1 MASSVAAVYQT
12 SGDNSS
18 DNDSSP
24 LRLLPAPT
32 EAQRGMGVVMESII
46 LTEKDIPGVMLAEP
60 FDKHTIPELRWW
72 LLCRGVTVKK
82 SLKKAEI
89 IQR

>member
-1 MASSVAAVYQT
+1 MA
-12 SGDNSS
+12 
-18 DNDSSP
+18 
-24 LRLLPAPT
+24 
-32 EAQRGMGVVMESII
+32 VVMESIV
-46 LTEKDIPGVMLAEP
+46 LTEKDIPGLAKP

-72 LLCRGVTVKK
+72 LLCRGVTVKT

>member
-1 MASSVAAVYQT
+1 MAAVYQT

-24 LRLLPAPT
+24 LRSLPAPT
-32 EAQRGMGVVMESII
+32 EAQRRMAVVMESIV
-46 LTEKDIPGVMLAEP
+46 LTEKDIPGAMLAEP

-72 LLCRGVTVKK
+72 LLCRGVTVKT
-82 SLKKAEI
+82 SLKKEEI

>member
-1 MASSVAAVYQT
+1 MASSVAAVNQT

-18 DNDSSP
+18 DNDGSP
-24 LRLLPAPT
+24 LRSPPALT
-32 EAQRGMGVVMESII
+32 EAQRGMVVVMECIV
-46 LTEKDIPGVMLAEP
+46 LTEKDIPGA
-60 FDKHTIPELRWW
+60 
-72 LLCRGVTVKK
+72 TVKT